1 MSTQPAAP
9 SDGGAQPDATVTTLA
24 RRMAGLPGQSA
35 GFAERAVR
43 LAERA
48 AAQRYHIAV
57 LGEFKRGKSTLV
69 NALIGR
75 PVLPSG
81 VVPVTTVATEVHFGE
96 PQEGALVVFEDAT
109 SREIPSEELARYV
122 SERENPG
129 NRLGVRRVE
138 VRVST
143 LLGAPGVVLVDTP
156 GVASVSERQTEA
168 ARDALSDS
176 DGAVVLLSVDAPL
189 SESEGGLL
197 ADLAER
203 GGRIFVVVNKCDHL
217 SEPELAEVRVFL
229 ARHLERLLGEGAAVY
244 FCSARHALEAM
255 TGDQAGVRAGDPG
268 FDTFRQDLETFLRDD
283 LAAARERANAAELD
297 RLAATLSQAVAI
309 ERAAA
314 AMDLAVLHDRLER
327 FRTAA
332 DDVRRAFAED
342 RLVLDHDV
350 AEIGAAVARALVA
363 GSGDALDRAW
373 PHVEANVAGLRGHA
387 LDVALDEAVAAA
399 VKDSFDP
406 LRRAV
411 EATADQ
417 GWEKV
422 ATRFADR
429 LREHVK
435 ALRTAANTLFE
446 VHLPDTALPTV
457 AEQRERFSYLFLQVE
472 SPGSSLARILR
483 TVLPTERARHA
494 MLARARRR
502 LASELDKHAGR
513 ARFDV
518 VQRLDTVSR
527 RFVTAMAEELEQT
540 EASIVVAATSAQRTL
555 ESTES
560 EQATR
565 EAERALA
572 LEVAAD
578 AERLVTEARAA
589 PQG

>member
-1 MSTQPAAP
+1 
-9 SDGGAQPDATVTTLA
+9 
-24 RRMAGLPGQSA
+24 MAGLPGQSA

-75 PVLPSG
+75 PVLPYG
-81 VVPVTTVATEVHFGE
+81 VVPVTTVVTEVQFGVS
-96 PQEGALVVFEDAT
+96 QEGALVVFEDT
-109 SREIPSEELARYV
+109 TTREIHSEELARYV

-138 VRVST
+138 VRVSSF
-143 LLGAPGVVLVDTP
+143 LGAPGVVLVDTP
-156 GVASVSERQTEA
+156 GVASVSERQTHA
-168 ARDALSDS
+168 AREALSDS

-197 ADLAER
+197 TELAER

-217 SEPELAEVRVFL
+217 SEPELAEVRAFL
-229 ARHLERLLGEGAAVY
+229 ARHLALLLGEGAAVY
-244 FCSARHALEAM
+244 FCSARRALEALADDRV
-255 TGDQAGVRAGDPG
+255 GAPPSDPG
-268 FDTFRQDLETFLRDD
+268 FDTFRRDLETFLRED
-283 LAAARERANAAELD
+283 LAAARDLANAAELD
-297 RLAATLSQAVAI
+297 RLAATLSQSVTI

-350 AEIGAAVARALVA
+350 AEIGGAVAAALVA
-363 GSGDALDRAW
+363 GSVDALERAW
-373 PHVEANVAGLRGHA
+373 PRVEARVAGLRGRP
-387 LDVALDEAVAAA
+387 LDLALDEALAAA
-399 VKDSFDP
+399 VEGSFDP

-411 EATADQ
+411 EATADA
-417 GWEKV
+417 GWEQA
-422 ATRFADR
+422 ATRFGER
-429 LREHVK
+429 LREHVR

-446 VHLPDTALPTV
+446 VHLPDTVLPTV
-457 AEQRERFSYLFLQVE
+457 AEQRQHFSYLFLQVE
-472 SPGSSLARILR
+472 SPGSSLARTLR
-483 TVLPTERARHA
+483 TMLPTERARHA
-494 MLARARRR
+494 MLARGRRR

-540 EASIVVAATSAQRTL
+540 ETSIVAAATSAQRAL
-555 ESTES
+555 EWTES
-560 EQATR
+560 EQAAR

-572 LEVAAD
+572 LEVASD
-578 AERLVTEARAA
+578 AERLVTQARAA
-589 PQG
+589 PHG